1 MLNLSNIFCLV
12 GGGKCP
18 KYAPNKLLLWDDES
32 AKEVKEIRLKSNVKN
47 AKIKKKAIFVV
58 CENEITIIS
67 TDTFTIIEAILTN
80 ENSAGACATSHDPEL
95 YIFAW
100 PGQEKGSIQ
109 IKDYD
114 DDEREKKII
123 KAHEN
128 TIEILE
134 ITYKGDLVAT
144 ASDKGTI
151 IRIFNISD
159 GTPVSEVRR
168 GTEKPEIFSIAFDIE
183 GNYLGVTSDRGT
195 AHLFVIEKNK
205 DKKKEND
212 DERQKKIKNTTSI
225 FGGVSKMIGL
235 SKFFRSEWSF
245 AQIKFSQGM
254 KAICAILNNV
264 NSFIIVTYKGRYVE
278 GQFDVNQ
285 KKKNSMECKIKLDTS
300 LISL

>member
-18 KYAPNKLLLWDDES
+18 KYAPNKLLLWDDEL
-32 AKEVKEIRLKSNVKN
+32 AKEVKEIRLKSNVIN
-47 AKIKKKAIFVV
+47 AKIKKKAIFVI
-58 CENEITIIS
+58 CENEITIVS
-67 TDTFTIIEAILTN
+67 TDTFTTMEDILTN
-80 ENSAGACATSHDPEL
+80 ENSAGACAISYDPEL

-100 PGQEKGSIQ
+100 PAQEKGSIQ
-109 IKDYD
+109 IKDYNH
-114 DDEREKKII
+114 DELEKKTI

-134 ITYKGDLVAT
+134 ITYKGDMIAT

-168 GTEKPEIFSIAFDIE
+168 GTEKAEIFSITFDID

-212 DERQKKIKNTTSI
+212 EKGKKIKNTTSI

-235 SKFFRSEWSF
+235 SKFFGSEWSF

-254 KAICAILNNV
+254 KAICAILSNV
-264 NSFIIVTYKGRYVE
+264 NYFILVTYKGRYVE

-285 KKKNSMECKIKLDTS
+285 KRNNSMECKIKLDTS